1 VIAIDSSSLI
11 AYLGGDHGPDVEA
24 VELSLTERQACIPPV
39 VLTEVASD
47 PRLPARL
54 RELLAQIPLL
64 DVMPGYW
71 ERAAALRAI
80 VLSRRMRAPLAD
92 TLIAQ
97 SCIDH
102 DVSLVTRDD
111 DFVRFVRLGGLK
123 LAV

>member
-1 VIAIDSSSLI
+1 MIAIDSSSLI